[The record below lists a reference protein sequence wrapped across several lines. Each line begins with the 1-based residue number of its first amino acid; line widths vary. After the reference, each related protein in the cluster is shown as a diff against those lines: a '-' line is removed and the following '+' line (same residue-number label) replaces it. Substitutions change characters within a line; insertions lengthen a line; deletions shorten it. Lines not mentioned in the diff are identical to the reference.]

1 MVSMTLSPTPA
12 ARRAMD
18 IITNPSGSR
27 NRGPRHDFSSSSGPD
42 VTRPQWQHRPPRP
55 VWPWRQEGRW
65 TPIGSRVTVQTLG
78 ICIVL
83 GVSRAKDINSDAG
96 CCWAMY
102 PDIAL
107 GSSPAPDNNMDQ
119 CGNTGHLGQHGH
131 SCSTVLGHQ
140 CGHRLWPR
148 HWASMQT
155 LVAPWTT
162 DIIIDPGR
170 GGPQTQTWPSGA
182 VQV

>member
-1 MVSMTLSPTPA
+1 MTLPQLLRQDGPWTSSQTLVA
-12 ARRAMD
+12 AETMD
-18 IITNPSGSR
+18 PDMTSAA
-27 NRGPRHDFSSSSGPD
+27 D

-55 VWPWRQEGRW
+55 VWPWRQEGCW
-65 TPIGSRVTVQTLG
+65 TPIGFQVTVQTLG

-83 GVSRAKDINSDAG
+83 GVSRAKDFNPDAG

-119 CGNTGHLGQHGH
+119 CGNAGHLGQHGH
-131 SCSTVLGHQ
+131 SCSTALGHQ

-148 HWASMQT
+148 HWASMWT
-155 LVAPWTT
+155 LVTPWAI
-162 DIIIDPGR
+162 DINIDPGC